1 MNNSE
6 AEGRSI
12 KLGVL
17 ALIILTGL
25 YMLMIFFN
33 FTGKEEPE
41 PEGIIVH
48 LILFFKLN
56 FSNITPIL

>member
-1 MNNSE
+1 MREDNEKDVSKV
-6 AEGRSI
+6 GMV
-12 KLGVL
+12 VL
-17 ALIILTGL
+17 LVLISL
-25 YMLMIFFN
+25 YMLIVYFHF
-33 FTGKEEPE
+33 GEEKSQE

>member
-1 MNNSE
+1 MDNSE
-6 AEGRSI
+6 AENRSI
-12 KLGVL
+12 KVGVL

-33 FTGKEEPE
+33 VTKEEQE